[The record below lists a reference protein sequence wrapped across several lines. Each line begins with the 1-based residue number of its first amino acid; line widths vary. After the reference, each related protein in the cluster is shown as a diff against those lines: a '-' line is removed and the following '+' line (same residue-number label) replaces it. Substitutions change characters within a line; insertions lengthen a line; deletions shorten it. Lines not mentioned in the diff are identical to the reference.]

1 MSNFFGRHFKGDHI
15 IWIIYFF
22 LSLVSI
28 VAVFSASSDAVSGS
42 GKAAGLIF
50 KHIAFMGLGFVTLL
64 GVYSAPMKLVK
75 FLSFILLFFCIALLA
90 YLLVGGSMHQGAAR
104 SLGGLFQPSEFVKFA
119 LIVVVAFFIDEF
131 RDKNFLD
138 KYFGRF
144 CWIVWITVGLI
155 FPMNLSQAI
164 IIFIPILVML
174 IVGAVPWKKIVRFVG
189 IPIVFVVAL
198 SIVSTVIPKDSVGFL
213 SGFTNKFRFDTW
225 QGRFRNHINIE
236 DSWRVSET
244 TAEKWELIRKYDQVI
259 YAQSAIYD
267 GKIGVAPG
275 NSVWRNRLQE
285 VSKDFIYAL
294 IVEEYGLFLGG
305 IGVIFLYLWLLWRG
319 GVLIRKVDTV
329 FQAVVITG
337 SVTLIVFQA
346 FVHIAVNVGLLPVTG
361 QTLPLI
367 SKGGTSIM
375 VMGMLFGLILGMSRK
390 VEEKNETLSATAK
403 TKDIADT
410 DESKSHTETEPNITT
425 PQETSPDAT
434 TVESTIDDEQIDSL
448 FVQIDKDKE

>member
-1 MSNFFGRHFKGDHI
+1 
-15 IWIIYFF
+15 
-22 LSLVSI
+22 
-28 VAVFSASSDAVSGS
+28 
-42 GKAAGLIF
+42 
-50 KHIAFMGLGFVTLL
+50 
-64 GVYSAPMKLVK
+64 
-75 FLSFILLFFCIALLA
+75 
-90 YLLVGGSMHQGAAR
+90 MHQGAAR

-164 IIFIPILVML
+164 IIFVPILVML

-189 IPIVFVVAL
+189 IPIILVVAL

-236 DSWRVSET
+236 DSWRASET

-390 VEEKNETLSATAK
+390 VEEKNENLSATAK
-403 TKDIADT
+403 TKDIAET
-410 DESKSHTETEPNITT
+410 AESKSHTETEPNITT
-425 PQETSPDAT
+425 PQEKIPDAT